1 MSGDEY
7 DTEGGGSVD
16 VTHNVA
22 CCISPEAVAEGK
34 RAAYK
39 QGAKEFAEEVYVRA
53 RRIAG
58 KKNTDYR
65 EFGVAFLELESERL
79 RGEWPRETP

>member
-7 DTEGGGSVD
+7 DTEGGGSVE

-22 CCISPEAVAEGK
+22 CCISPEAVAAGK
-34 RAAYK
+34 REAYN
-39 QGAKEFAEEVYVRA
+39 QGAKDFAEEVYVRA

-65 EFGVAFLELESERL
+65 EFGVAFLELEYERV
-79 RGEWPRETP
+79 RGLWPKETP